1 MEHKKS
7 LIWQQDPNTL
17 FESYFLFFS
26 FTNIFNLVMDY
37 TFSYLQ
43 NNHPNAP
50 NFKIKSNCQAFFTSQ
65 IEPSPKQ
72 PRCNQ
77 KQRKK
82 RLKNG
87 RERKKGKADG
97 YEWWWWPR
105 WAPLPNRYLS
115 FSYRGRASCL
125 RIAYAHAK
133 TSIWCLL
140 MHLALDKN

>member
-50 NFKIKSNCQAFFTSQ
+50 NFKIKSNCQAFSH
-65 IEPSPKQ
+65 PKLICHQ
-72 PRCNQ
+72 NNLDAT
-77 KQRKK
+77 KNKGRK
-82 RLKNG
+82 G
-87 RERKKGKADG
+87 
-97 YEWWWWPR
+97 
-105 WAPLPNRYLS
+105 
-115 FSYRGRASCL
+115 
-125 RIAYAHAK
+125 
-133 TSIWCLL
+133 
-140 MHLALDKN
+140 